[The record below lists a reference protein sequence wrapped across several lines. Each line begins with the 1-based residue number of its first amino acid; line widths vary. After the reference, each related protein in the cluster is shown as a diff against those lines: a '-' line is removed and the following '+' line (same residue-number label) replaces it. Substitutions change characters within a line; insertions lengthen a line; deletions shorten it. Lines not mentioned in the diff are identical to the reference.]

1 MVYVWIALGALVLV
15 FLFFSFYAFKLGT
28 GRRDRTELFRYS
40 SVAPSARIPFRDR
53 VEKGVNWFEDQYRET
68 LEITSD
74 DGLKLKAELL
84 PCENPKGVIVAMHGF
99 RSWPSREFALI
110 AKLLYEQGYTV
121 LYPYQ
126 RAHRLSQGD
135 YITFGAKEQ
144 YDCQQ
149 WAQVL
154 SLRYPE
160 LPLFLYGQSM
170 GASTVLLAGALP
182 LPRQIRGL
190 IADCGYTNPAGVIRH
205 VLRTAYKVPPY
216 PLLWCMDLWARLL
229 GHYSFY
235 EVNTLAALD
244 KTSLPCLFIHGTADD
259 LVPYEM
265 GRANAERCHTEK
277 DFLTVKDAGHCASWY
292 VGEADYRSHLLAFL
306 QRPAGGGDPGAGAPR
321 GGGGGPRNS
330 AGGRRPPQACRQAR
344 SAPPPFVYGS
354 APKNRAP
361 GLFSLTNR
369 PCRL

>member
-15 FLFFSFYAFKLGT
+15 FLFFSFYAFRLGT

-182 LPRQIRGL
+182 LPRQTRSHPPR
-190 IADCGYTNPAGVIRH
+190 PAH
-205 VLRTAYKVPPY
+205 
-216 PLLWCMDLWARLL
+216 RLQ
-229 GHYSFY
+229 G
-235 EVNTLAALD
+235 AAL
-244 KTSLPCLFIHGTADD
+244 SPAVVHG
-259 LVPYEM
+259 
-265 GRANAERCHTEK
+265 
-277 DFLTVKDAGHCASWY
+277 S
-292 VGEADYRSHLLAFL
+292 VG
-306 QRPAGGGDPGAGAPR
+306 PAAGAL
-321 GGGGGPRNS
+321 
-330 AGGRRPPQACRQAR
+330 Q
-344 SAPPPFVYGS
+344 
-354 APKNRAP
+354 
-361 GLFSLTNR
+361 LL
-369 PCRL
+369 

>member
-135 YITFGAKEQ
+135 YITFGAK
-144 YDCQQ
+144 
-149 WAQVL
+149 
-154 SLRYPE
+154 
-160 LPLFLYGQSM
+160 
-170 GASTVLLAGALP
+170 
-182 LPRQIRGL
+182 
-190 IADCGYTNPAGVIRH
+190 
-205 VLRTAYKVPPY
+205 
-216 PLLWCMDLWARLL
+216 
-229 GHYSFY
+229 
-235 EVNTLAALD
+235 
-244 KTSLPCLFIHGTADD
+244 
-259 LVPYEM
+259 
-265 GRANAERCHTEK
+265 
-277 DFLTVKDAGHCASWY
+277 
-292 VGEADYRSHLLAFL
+292 
-306 QRPAGGGDPGAGAPR
+306 
-321 GGGGGPRNS
+321 
-330 AGGRRPPQACRQAR
+330 
-344 SAPPPFVYGS
+344 
-354 APKNRAP
+354 
-361 GLFSLTNR
+361 
-369 PCRL
+369 